1 MRPFAALAIARAIG
15 LAKKDEIEGPP
26 LQKAEVFLLTFLFLY
41 GNILFRNIGGAIVET
56 KGGFLI
62 SRIKQVGGRLF
73 DRMLAEADID
83 AFNGAQGRILY
94 VLWQGDGLTIS
105 QLSAQTSLANTTL
118 TSMLDRMEQA
128 ALIQR
133 TPSPTD
139 RRALLIRLTDK
150 ARALREDYDRISQ
163 RMNELYYLGFTSEE
177 ISQFEGYL
185 QRVLDNLQGGSDH
198 E

>member
-1 MRPFAALAIARAIG
+1 M
-15 LAKKDEIEGPP
+15 
-26 LQKAEVFLLTFLFLY
+26 
-41 GNILFRNIGGAIVET
+41 ET

-62 SRIKQVGGRLF
+62 SRIKQMGGRLF
-73 DRMLAEADID
+73 DRMLTEADID

-118 TSMLDRMEQA
+118 TSMLDRMEQSG
-128 ALIQR
+128 LIQR
-133 TPSPTD
+133 EPSPTD

-150 ARALREDYDRISQ
+150 ARALRDDYDRISQ
-163 RMNELYYLGFTSEE
+163 RMNEMYYLGFTEAE
-177 ISQFEGYL
+177 IRQFESYL
-185 QRVLDNLQGGSDH
+185 QRVLDNLQGGFDH

>member
-1 MRPFAALAIARAIG
+1 M
-15 LAKKDEIEGPP
+15 D
-26 LQKAEVFLLTFLFLY
+26 
-41 GNILFRNIGGAIVET
+41 T

-118 TSMLDRMEQA
+118 TSMLDRMEQSG
-128 ALIQR
+128 LIMR
-133 TPSPTD
+133 EPSPTD

-150 ARALREDYDRISQ
+150 ARALQQDYDRISQ
-163 RMNELYYLGFTSEE
+163 QMNDLYYLGFTEAE
-177 ISQFEGYL
+177 IRQFEGYL
-185 QRVLDNLQGGSDH
+185 QRILNNLQGGFDH

>member
-1 MRPFAALAIARAIG
+1 M
-15 LAKKDEIEGPP
+15 
-26 LQKAEVFLLTFLFLY
+26 
-41 GNILFRNIGGAIVET
+41 ET

-118 TSMLDRMEQA
+118 TSMLDRMEQSR
-128 ALIQR
+128 LIQR
-133 TPSPTD
+133 EPSPSD

-163 RMNELYYLGFTSEE
+163 RMNEMYYLGFTEAE
-177 ISQFEGYL
+177 IRQFESYL
-185 QRVLDNLQGGSDH
+185 QRVLDNLQGGFDH

>member
-1 MRPFAALAIARAIG
+1 M
-15 LAKKDEIEGPP
+15 D
-26 LQKAEVFLLTFLFLY
+26 
-41 GNILFRNIGGAIVET
+41 T

-73 DRMLAEADID
+73 DRMLADADID

-105 QLSAQTSLANTTL
+105 QISAQTSLANTTL
-118 TSMLDRMEQA
+118 TSMLDRMEQSG
-128 ALIQR
+128 LIR
-133 TPSPTD
+133 REASPTD

-150 ARALREDYDRISQ
+150 AKALQQDYDRISQ
-163 RMNELYYLGFTSEE
+163 QMNELYYLGFSEDE
-177 ISQFEGYL
+177 VRQFEGYL
-185 QRVLDNLQGGSDH
+185 QRVLDNLQGGFEH

>member
-1 MRPFAALAIARAIG
+1 M
-15 LAKKDEIEGPP
+15 
-26 LQKAEVFLLTFLFLY
+26 
-41 GNILFRNIGGAIVET
+41 ET

-118 TSMLDRMEQA
+118 TSMLDRMEQSG
-128 ALIQR
+128 LIQR
-133 TPSPTD
+133 TSSPTD
-139 RRALLIRLTDK
+139 RRALLILLTDK

-163 RMNELYYLGFTSEE
+163 RMNEMYYLGFTEAE
-177 ISQFEGYL
+177 VRQFEGYL
-185 QRVLDNLQGGSDH
+185 QRVLNNLQGGLDH

>member
-1 MRPFAALAIARAIG
+1 M
-15 LAKKDEIEGPP
+15 
-26 LQKAEVFLLTFLFLY
+26 
-41 GNILFRNIGGAIVET
+41 ET

-73 DRMLAEADID
+73 DRMLNEADID

-118 TSMLDRMEQA
+118 TSMLDRMEQSG
-128 ALIQR
+128 LIQR
-133 TPSPTD
+133 EPSPSD

-150 ARALREDYDRISQ
+150 ARALQQDYDRISQ
-163 RMNELYYLGFTSEE
+163 RMNEMYYLGFTEAE
-177 ISQFEGYL
+177 IRQFESYL
-185 QRVLDNLQGGSDH
+185 QRVLDNLQGGFDH

>member
-1 MRPFAALAIARAIG
+1 M
-15 LAKKDEIEGPP
+15 
-26 LQKAEVFLLTFLFLY
+26 
-41 GNILFRNIGGAIVET
+41 ET

-94 VLWQGDGLTIS
+94 VLWQGDDLTIS

-118 TSMLDRMEQA
+118 TSMLDRMEQSG
-128 ALIQR
+128 LILR
-133 TPSPTD
+133 EASPTD
-139 RRALLIRLTDK
+139 RRALLIRLTD
-150 ARALREDYDRISQ
+150 RAQLLRDDYNRISEQ
-163 RMNELYYLGFTSEE
+163 MNMLYYQGFTNAE
-177 ISQFEGYL
+177 IRQFEDYL
-185 QRVLDNLQGGSDH
+185 QRVLDNLQGGFDH

>member
-1 MRPFAALAIARAIG
+1 M
-15 LAKKDEIEGPP
+15 
-26 LQKAEVFLLTFLFLY
+26 
-41 GNILFRNIGGAIVET
+41 ET

-62 SRIKQVGGRLF
+62 SRIKQVGGRRF

-118 TSMLDRMEQA
+118 TSMLDRMEQSG
-128 ALIQR
+128 LTVR
-133 TPSPTD
+133 EPSPTD
-139 RRALLIRLTDK
+139 RRALRIRLTDK
-150 ARALREDYDRISQ
+150 ARALRQDYDRLSQ
-163 RMNELYYLGFTSEE
+163 QMNDLYYLGFTEAE
-177 ISQFEGYL
+177 IRQFEGYL
-185 QRVLDNLQGGSDH
+185 QRVLNNLQGGFDH